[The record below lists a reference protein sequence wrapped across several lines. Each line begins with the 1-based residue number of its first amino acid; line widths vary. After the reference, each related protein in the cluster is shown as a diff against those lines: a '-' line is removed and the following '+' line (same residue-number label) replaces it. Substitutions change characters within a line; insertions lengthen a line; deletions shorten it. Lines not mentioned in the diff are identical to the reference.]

1 MRSYLTL
8 SIILNYQVENKKNDT
23 TNERDYGIELYAMFR
38 RQKREHMLSCIHYD
52 RWHRFFVF
60 VLVLINLASGVMSF
74 LASGGDSSF
83 LPSGQNATDTGESVS
98 RFLTKE
104 DKNIVFISA
113 RVSKILSILVGCL
126 AFLQVA
132 IQSCSGKFNFGSRSD
147 MHKEAS
153 QALERLLET
162 FIIDEKKK
170 GPIDDSISKKV
181 REQRISS
188 VKDLYDQC
196 ISSCTSS
203 VPWQIKEAFDLLD
216 SKLQLASLAGKDK
229 IGYSEQKFRAT
240 VYLDYYQLLHREIS
254 SYWLFP
260 FFLIA
265 PGTAVDK
272 VVKEFK
278 KVKKLGI
285 SFRLS
290 DEEEGITIQ
299 PESTNFHIKTGSPPV
314 HVTVTPGKRGCKVS
328 YNDGKETIH
337 LRKKETPWCCSA
349 DDSVIYMNHGVVSNA
364 EKASTTKAG
373 GDQAAVASNHSDH
386 AEDKKEEAQI

>member
-272 VVKEFK
+272 VVKNGK
-278 KVKKLGI
+278 

-290 DEEEGITIQ
+290 DEEAGITIQ
-299 PESTNFHIKTGSPPV
+299 PESTNFPIKIGSPPV
-314 HVTVTPGKRGCKVS
+314 HVTVTPGKRGCEVS